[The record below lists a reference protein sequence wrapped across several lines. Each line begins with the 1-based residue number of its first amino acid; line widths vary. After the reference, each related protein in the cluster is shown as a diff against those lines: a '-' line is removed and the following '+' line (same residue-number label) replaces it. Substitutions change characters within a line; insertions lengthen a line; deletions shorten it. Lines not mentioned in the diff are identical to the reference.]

1 MGRLF
6 CLVRRGRPGVACR
19 GKEEKEGGRRRRRRR
34 QLRTFLTA
42 NEGETPV
49 GFSRIGEGKNAAERR
64 KNPPGKDE
72 RARVKGGGPRK
83 TFSPSTLSPLPPA
96 VFFTCFFLL
105 LRSLGLFFP
114 PFFTFSTSHLD
125 RGRGGPKHE
134 TGRKRRGRTTG
145 QRKSTKKITKEG
157 AGEGERERE
166 REGRFKCGK
175 SNVVGRTVG
184 ELLFLLRSRLRRRSC
199 QPQIP
204 KRKGEEKTPP
214 KGRREGKAFEFLMRS
229 PFLKVGKAKVA
240 CPRLF
245 PLFRARKR
253 EKKEAFAETFFAEK
267 RRVVCPHPFFGF
279 NN

>member
-1 MGRLF
+1 MPPRGEKPLLAKTKEQESREGGQERLSPPQLFRLF
-6 CLVRRGRPGVACR
+6 PQRC
-19 GKEEKEGGRRRRRRR
+19 
-34 QLRTFLTA
+34 FLLA
-42 NEGETPV
+42 
-49 GFSRIGEGKNAAERR
+49 FSSSFALS
-64 KNPPGKDE
+64 
-72 RARVKGGGPRK
+72 V
-83 TFSPSTLSPLPPA
+83 SSSPL
-96 VFFTCFFLL
+96 
-105 LRSLGLFFP
+105 
-114 PFFTFSTSHLD
+114 FFTFSTSHLD

-166 REGRFKCGK
+166 REREREGRFKCGK
-175 SNVVGRTVG
+175 SNAVVRTVG

-253 EKKEAFAETFFAEK
+253 EKKGAFAETFFAEK